1 MGPMLAWVS
10 NWCLAIYERRSR
22 NHYWFGSL
30 LTYYQQ
36 VLLMLLLAVM
46 SSPWSERFPRCTR
59 KMNVWMR
66 AKGSIRNLPF
76 LPTLFFF
83 FLSWLFWKLLRQKLL
98 HLCSLMRLWLLTGE
112 SFSLPGL
119 PLSSGRMHTLSFRD
133 WEMLGWQLN
142 QLLTPLT
149 PFDEKVL
156 FC

>member
-83 FLSWLFWKLLRQKLL
+83 FFFRGSFGSFSDRSCYTSALSCGCDYWLENHLVFLACLYPVAECTHCLSGTEKCWDGSWINSWLR
-98 HLCSLMRLWLLTGE
+98 
-112 SFSLPGL
+112 
-119 PLSSGRMHTLSFRD
+119 
-133 WEMLGWQLN
+133 
-142 QLLTPLT
+142 
-149 PFDEKVL
+149 
-156 FC
+156 

>member
-66 AKGSIRNLPF
+66 AKSSIRNLPF

-83 FLSWLFWKLLRQKLL
+83 FSFVALLEASQTEVVTPLLSHAVVITDWRITLVFMACLYRVAECTHCISGTEKCWDGSWINSWLR
-98 HLCSLMRLWLLTGE
+98 
-112 SFSLPGL
+112 
-119 PLSSGRMHTLSFRD
+119 
-133 WEMLGWQLN
+133 
-142 QLLTPLT
+142 
-149 PFDEKVL
+149 
-156 FC
+156 